1 MAQEGAMAFIDWE
14 NLRQSISRNFAQR
27 ITPRPIID
35 AIRQVVE
42 ELGCA
47 FRGGS
52 FYGDWSRRAIDARE
66 IHNHGLSPIHVV
78 PTRRGKDRSD
88 PRMMLDMYDM
98 IKERSDIGVFILGS
112 GDSGFADVI
121 RRGKEHGKRMYV
133 CAVGLSTARELFTL
147 SDGVFPLEVR
157 LGLTLKAAQ
166 LPLTPPEVE
175 WRIFVLR
182 LNSLESKLPYVV
194 RNYLRDRILEP
205 SMGCGETL
213 EEKETFLNRAVED
226 GIVIEYEIEN
236 PKLPGRTVVACRLNK
251 ENDLVKRILMQK

>member
-14 NLRQSISRNFAQR
+14 NLRQSVSRNFAEKA
-27 ITPRPIID
+27 TPRHIIE
-35 AIRQVVE
+35 AVRQIVE

-47 FRGGS
+47 FRGGC
-52 FYGDWSRRAIDARE
+52 FYGDWARRDKDARE

-78 PTRRGKDRSD
+78 PTRRGRDRSD
-88 PRMMLDMYDM
+88 PKMILDMYDV
-98 IKERSDIGVFILGS
+98 IKERDDIGVFIVGS
-112 GDSGFADVI
+112 GDSDFADVI

-157 LGLTLKAAQ
+157 LGLTPKVAQ
-166 LPLTPPEVE
+166 LPLMPREVE

-182 LNSLESKLPYVV
+182 LNSLESKLPNVV
-194 RNYLRDRILEP
+194 RNYLRNTILEP

-213 EEKETFLNRAVED
+213 EEKDAFLDRAVEE
-226 GIVIEYEIEN
+226 GIIVQYEIEN
-236 PKLPGRTVVACRLNK
+236 PKLLGRMVIACRLNS
-251 ENDLVKRILMQK
+251 ENELVKQILSKI